1 MILTIDGIIVFNF
14 LSKKTNTLHKSPL
27 VREREREGQ
36 DRTGRPSHKG
46 PTATRNVIVCIAYLH
61 TMESQFLIQS
71 NGGMIVGDDMQI
83 QDPTFRIVFD
93 QLFALLDQ
101 PTSQSFV
108 PICRYDPQCH
118 NVKGLFGVLVMAM
131 MMMVMM
137 MIMMMWK

>member
-1 MILTIDGIIVFNF
+1 MSTIAMKVFGIQECIVILTIDGIIVFNF
-14 LSKKTNTLHKSPL
+14 
-27 VREREREGQ
+27 
-36 DRTGRPSHKG
+36 
-46 PTATRNVIVCIAYLH
+46 LH

-93 QLFALLDQ
+93 QFFALLDQ
-101 PTSQSFV
+101 TTSQSFV

-137 MIMMMWK
+137 MMIMWK